1 MQQSAGDDIGER
13 QRQLLADIG
22 EKNLLIASYNRR
34 MMSLQLEVDRL
45 TEQVNLLLQELRE
58 VINQSED

>member
-13 QRQLLADIG
+13 QRQLIADIG

>member
-13 QRQLLADIG
+13 QRQLIADIG

-45 TEQVNLLLQELRE
+45 TEQVNLLLQELRQ